1 MERDDHLISDSGNV
15 YCDFAFKNP
24 NETDLKD
31 SLDTS
36 LQKYIKYCVHS
47 G

>member
-15 YCDFAFKNP
+15 YCDFAFKNT
-24 NETDLKD
+24 NETDLKG

-36 LQKYIKYCVHS
+36 LQKYIQYCIQR